1 MATGLAYIIPQSVA
15 ALYLDDINPNS
26 TSKHKSSSATK
37 VSSDTCKDNSKKEN
51 ARGNLKCLERLSMNL
66 QIK

>member
-26 TSKHKSSSATK
+26 TSKHKSSSLTK
-37 VSSDTCKDNSKKEN
+37 VSSDTCKDNSKKN